1 MHNAGIKIFV
11 GTDSNNTNALCH
23 IKHGESLHR
32 EFKFLKEAGL
42 LNVEIL
48 RGATTDA
55 TQYFGLSDRGS
66 IVPGKRADLVLL
78 DGDPTKD
85 ISVCRNIQR
94 VWVKGIEADLTK

>member
-1 MHNAGIKIFV
+1 MKKTINNVRIFD
-11 GTDSNNTNALCH
+11 GQKLTAPTNVV
-23 IKHGESLHR
+23 IENGYISYIG
-32 EFKFLKEAGL
+32 GL

-55 TQYFGLSDRGS
+55 AQFFGLSDRGS
-66 IVPGKRADLVLL
+66 IVPGKRADLVLV

-94 VWVKGIEADLTK
+94 VWVKGIEVDLTK